1 MSQQPKTIATFG
13 TPEEAHMA
21 LNVLQDAGIASY
33 LENVN
38 VSGALGLSGS
48 MMCEVNLQVAEEDET
63 RALEVLA
70 KETAVPEGSATARTC
85 PKCGAALPPGFDV
98 CWSCE
103 SPKNDDS

>member
-1 MSQQPKTIATFG
+1 
-13 TPEEAHMA
+13 MA

-48 MMCEVNLQVAEEDET
+48 MMCEVNLQVAEEDEA
-63 RALEVLA
+63 RALDVLA
-70 KETAVPEGSATARTC
+70 QETTFPEASATARTC
-85 PKCGAALPPGFDV
+85 SKCGAALPSGFDV

-103 SPKNDDS
+103 SPKDNYS